1 MHDQYSV
8 AYMLP
13 VKIFIINSY
22 PLWLWISACGR
33 VQYFGIHDFRSDVNI
48 MGFKS
53 DSVLAFLLILIGA
66 KAAEYFV
73 SLEGDDDNS
82 GTPSPE
88 TLAARQASS

>member
-1 MHDQYSV
+1 MAFTSSLDS
-8 AYMLP
+8 
-13 VKIFIINSY
+13 SY
-22 PLWLWISACGR
+22 PTFVA
-33 VQYFGIHDFRSDVNI
+33 
-48 MGFKS
+48 MGLK
-53 DSVLAFLLILIGA
+53 SVLAFLLILIGA